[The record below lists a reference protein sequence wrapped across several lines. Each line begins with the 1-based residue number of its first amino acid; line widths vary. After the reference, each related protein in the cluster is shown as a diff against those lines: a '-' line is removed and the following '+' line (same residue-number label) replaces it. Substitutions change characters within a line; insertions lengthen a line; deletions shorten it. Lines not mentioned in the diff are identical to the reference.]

1 MQDIKVTGTTNIEPT
16 WESLVPIYIL
26 LMTEGE
32 TRESRQEGREVFSKL
47 ATVLDLI
54 NLGTIEVSD
63 SGKELIKEVMSD

>member
-1 MQDIKVTGTTNIEPT
+1 MQDIKVTGTTNIAPT

-26 LMTEGE
+26 LMTDGE
-32 TRESRQEGREVFSKL
+32 TREARQEGREVFSKL

-63 SGKELIKEVMSD
+63 SGKELIQELMSD